1 MEISCLHFQNTI
13 NGKKRKS
20 WIRKNKTNL
29 RIHKSYFTL
38 ISSKQKQIESYIW
51 KNIFRTAVSERKRV
65 LEVSLVAR
73 TVLYFCPV

>member
-51 KNIFRTAVSERKRV
+51 KK
-65 LEVSLVAR
+65 
-73 TVLYFCPV
+73 YF